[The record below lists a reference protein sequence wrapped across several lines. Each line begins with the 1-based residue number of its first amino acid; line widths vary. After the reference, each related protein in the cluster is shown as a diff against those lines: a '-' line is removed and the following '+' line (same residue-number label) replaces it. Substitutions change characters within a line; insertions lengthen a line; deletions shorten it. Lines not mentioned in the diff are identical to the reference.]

1 MRYGK
6 SSFLLIVTG
15 LLLSFF
21 IQAQDRTYEGLG
33 RAPTSQEIQD
43 WDISIGPEGE
53 ELPPGSGTANEGAE
67 IFAQRCV
74 GCHGQDLRG
83 GNGGP
88 ALVGGQGTLGTLN
101 PEKTIGS
108 YWPFATLIW
117 EYINR
122 AMPPNLYNVPV
133 DPRQK
138 LTADQV
144 YALTAFLLY
153 RNGIIQ
159 ENDII
164 DSESLPEIE
173 MPNRNGFVPSEL
185 EDLLDYRGRGCTSG
199 TCP

>member
-33 RAPTSQEIQD
+33 RTPTSQEIQD

>member
-1 MRYGK
+1 MRFGK
-6 SSFLLIVTG
+6 FSFILFISG
-15 LLLSFF
+15 LMVNFYTL
-21 IQAQDRTYEGLG
+21 AQDRSYEGLG
-33 RAPTSQEIQD
+33 RAPTAQEIQA

-53 ELPPGSGTANEGAE
+53 ELPPGSGTAPQGAA

-74 GCHGQDLRG
+74 ACHGQDLQG

-88 ALVGGQGTLGTLN
+88 ALIGGQGTLGTLD
-101 PEKTIGS
+101 PDKTIGS

-117 EYINR
+117 DYINR
-122 AMPPNLYNVPV
+122 AMPPNLYNIPE
-133 DPRQK
+133 DPSQK

-153 RNGIIQ
+153 KNEIID

-164 DSESLPEIE
+164 DADTLPKIK
-173 MPNRNGFVPSEL
+173 MPNRDGFVPSDL
-185 EDLLDYRGRGCTSG
+185 DDLLDYRGRGCRAG